1 MLSITDLQCSSGI
14 RLMGGSSDNDGRVE
28 FCGQS
33 AWRTVCNNEWDL
45 NDAFVVCKALGKHTG
60 CKLCEEY
67 IYNN

>member
-1 MLSITDLQCSSGI
+1 
-14 RLMGGSSDNDGRVE
+14 MGGSSDNHGRVE

-45 NDAFVVCKALGKHTG
+45 NDAFVVCKELGKHTG